1 MPSDVG
7 PDGRALPEF
16 NPSKITPAKFAS
28 DLAPV
33 SSKVQIIACKSAQ
46 INQHRRSDV
55 PKRHVI
61 HTLVI
66 PAQTRRLTCAS
77 YGFGLEVKKS

>member
-1 MPSDVG
+1 MWG
-7 PDGRALPEF
+7 PNGYALPEF
-16 NPSKITPAKFAS
+16 NPSKITPARFAA

-33 SSKVQIIACKSAQ
+33 SSKAPIIARKLAQ

-61 HTLVI
+61 HTRVI
-66 PAQTRRLTCAS
+66 PAQNRCLTCAS